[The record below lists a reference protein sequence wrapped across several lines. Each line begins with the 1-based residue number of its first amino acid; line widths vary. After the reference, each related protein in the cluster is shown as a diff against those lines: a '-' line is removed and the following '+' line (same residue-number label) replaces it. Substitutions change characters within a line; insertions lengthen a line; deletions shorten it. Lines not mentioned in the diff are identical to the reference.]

1 MAKAKSYLLQ
11 VGTVGAAAG
20 FLYLGFENT
29 ALQTTRLRVQSSR
42 LPVGFDGFRI
52 AHLSDTHSS
61 SFGKNNRRLLRKVQR
76 LHPDCIAYTGD
87 LLDSYHPA
95 VDRSLHLMEELSSLA
110 PVFYIPGN
118 HEARMPRA
126 YVRARSRMI
135 ACGVTVLENET
146 ALLER
151 EGDKIAISGTLDPRF
166 SGAGFSHRKSAAA
179 MRRSLSALSR
189 VPRCYSILLSHRPE
203 LLPLYAQAGFDL
215 VLSGHAHGGQVR
227 LYGTDGLFAPNQGL
241 LPHYTSGLYREGGTA
256 MVVSRGLCVRPGLPR
271 VHNRPEIIEIT
282 LCR

>member
-1 MAKAKSYLLQ
+1 
-11 VGTVGAAAG
+11 
-20 FLYLGFENT
+20 
-29 ALQTTRLRVQSSR
+29 
-42 LPVGFDGFRI
+42 
-52 AHLSDTHSS
+52 
-61 SFGKNNRRLLRKVQR
+61 
-76 LHPDCIAYTGD
+76 
-87 LLDSYHPA
+87 
-95 VDRSLHLMEELSSLA
+95 
-110 PVFYIPGN
+110 
-118 HEARMPRA
+118 
-126 YVRARSRMI
+126 MI

-215 VLSGHAHGGQVR
+215 VLSGDWTVDRFFSMCETARQDA
-227 LYGTDGLFAPNQGL
+227 DGDGAW
-241 LPHYTSGLYREGGTA
+241 T
-256 MVVSRGLCVRPGLPR
+256 SRGLCVRPGLPR

>member
-1 MAKAKSYLLQ
+1 MAKAKAYLLQ
-11 VGTVGAAAG
+11 VGTAGAAAG

-151 EGDKIAISGTLDPRF
+151 EGIKLQSPGRWIPVFPEPAFPAGNPPLPCAEVFPRCPEF
-166 SGAGFSHRKSAAA
+166 PAATPFCFRTGRSFFRF
-179 MRRSLSALSR
+179 MRRPALIW
-189 VPRCYSILLSHRPE
+189 C
-203 LLPLYAQAGFDL
+203 
-215 VLSGHAHGGQVR
+215 
-227 LYGTDGLFAPNQGL
+227 
-241 LPHYTSGLYREGGTA
+241 
-256 MVVSRGLCVRPGLPR
+256 
-271 VHNRPEIIEIT
+271 
-282 LCR
+282 

>member
-1 MAKAKSYLLQ
+1 MAKAKAYLLQ
-11 VGTVGAAAG
+11 VGTAGAAAG

-151 EGDKIAISGTLDPRF
+151 EGVRNGGRAGEPPGHLPDPPGPVEGHEGGADRPGRSFFRF
-166 SGAGFSHRKSAAA
+166 
-179 MRRSLSALSR
+179 MRRPALIW
-189 VPRCYSILLSHRPE
+189 C
-203 LLPLYAQAGFDL
+203 
-215 VLSGHAHGGQVR
+215 
-227 LYGTDGLFAPNQGL
+227 
-241 LPHYTSGLYREGGTA
+241 
-256 MVVSRGLCVRPGLPR
+256 
-271 VHNRPEIIEIT
+271 
-282 LCR
+282 